1 MDISINRMEYSIS
14 WARLTSDILSPP
26 VVWGAL
32 AIPIAFHDAPT
43 RDQAVIWAGI
53 YIALACLAPVAYI
66 AMMVKLGYITDIH
79 IKVRQQRILPFL
91 VSMGCTA
98 VAWYV
103 LRVMDAPPLTP
114 SFALFSL
121 IQLAI
126 MALITLVW
134 QISIHAVSISGAA
147 VAIGALFGVI
157 PALLALPLVALVG
170 AARLKMRRHTLA
182 QVIAGTLMGMI
193 LPAAFFL
200 VTLN

>member
-1 MDISINRMEYSIS
+1 MGRAGDSNCVPRC
-14 WARLTSDILSPP
+14 A
-26 VVWGAL
+26 
-32 AIPIAFHDAPT
+32 DAPT